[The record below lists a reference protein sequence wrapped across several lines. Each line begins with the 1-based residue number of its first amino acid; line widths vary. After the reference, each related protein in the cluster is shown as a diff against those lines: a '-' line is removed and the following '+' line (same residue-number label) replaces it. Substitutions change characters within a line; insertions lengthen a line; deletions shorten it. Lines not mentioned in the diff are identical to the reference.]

1 MLVKLKQQPEIRPVA
16 ELENSSL
23 IRPLTE
29 LDEVVAGASNRF
41 QAELMHEN
49 GIIGS
54 RINLLLNFID

>member
-29 LDEVVAGASNRF
+29 LHEVVKGASNRF
-41 QAELMHEN
+41 KAELMHKN

-54 RINLLLNFID
+54 D